1 MRQVWIP
8 KAGGPEVLEV
18 RTAADPEPGPGE
30 VRIRVEA
37 AGVNF
42 ADVLARMGMYPDAP
56 PLPCVVGYEVAG
68 RVDRVG
74 RGVDEA
80 LVGRDAIALTRF
92 SGYSDAVVVPAAQVF
107 DRPEGMSAEQGAALP
122 VNYLTAYQLVV
133 VMGGLKSDETV
144 LVHSAGGG
152 VGIAAIQLARHV
164 GARVIG
170 VASKGKHESLREM
183 GVEDLIDGRTEDFEA
198 RTLELTGGR
207 GVELVLDAVG
217 GESFKK
223 GLRVLAPTGRLGM
236 FGISSVATGTKRDL
250 LAFART
256 LLGMPLLE
264 LHPGRLMN
272 GNKGAFGVNLGHM
285 WRETDRLGR
294 WARELLRLYG
304 QGAVSPVVAETFSFD
319 RAAEAHRFIQDRKN
333 LGKVLLVP

>member
-1 MRQVWIP
+1 MRQVWIAR
-8 KAGGPEVLEV
+8 AGGPEVLEV
-18 RTAADPEPGPGE
+18 RQAPDPEPGPGE
-30 VRIRVEA
+30 ARVRVEA

-42 ADVLARMGMYPDAP
+42 ADILARMGIYPDAP

-74 RGVDEA
+74 PGADEA
-80 LVGRDAIALTRF
+80 LVGRDVLVLCRF
-92 SGYSDAVVVPAAQVF
+92 GGYSDVVVVPEAQVF
-107 DRPEGMSAEQGAALP
+107 LRPEGMSAEAGAALP

-133 VMGGLKSDETV
+133 VMGGLRPDETV

-170 VASKGKHESLREM
+170 TASAGKHEALRGM
-183 GVEDLIDGRTEDFEA
+183 GVSDLVDPRTEDLEA
-198 RTLELTGGR
+198 RVLELTGGR

-223 GLRVLAPTGRLGM
+223 GLRLLAPTGRLGM
-236 FGISSVATGTKRDL
+236 FGISSAATRTRRDL
-250 LAFART
+250 VALLRT
-256 LLGMPLLE
+256 LLSMPLLE

-285 WRETDRLGR
+285 WGETERLGR
-294 WARELLRLYG
+294 WAAELLRLHAEG
-304 QGAVSPVVAETFSFD
+304 VVSPVVAATFPFD
-319 RAAEAHRFIQDRKN
+319 RAGEAHRFIQDRKN